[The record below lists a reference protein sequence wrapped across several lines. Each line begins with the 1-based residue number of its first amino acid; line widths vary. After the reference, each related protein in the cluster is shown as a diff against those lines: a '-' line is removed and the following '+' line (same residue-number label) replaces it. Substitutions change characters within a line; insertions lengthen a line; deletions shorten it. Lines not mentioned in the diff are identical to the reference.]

1 MAPGTIQGEFHLTV
15 LHSVKYSGHL
25 SAAYVPR
32 FEVCRGYS
40 NILRSVSELLPGPR
54 GLGPWN
60 LIRVNDERVQR
71 SATACGY
78 GDMFLVFRLYHSTT
92 IRWALLSLQTMGV
105 LPGSIRS
112 TGCIWTDQRPPPL
125 VDYLPD
131 RHYLPLLPCTVACIV
146 QADTYRT
153 ALHSIVC
160 ISALNRSTL
169 TGSSLPCYPLP
180 GPSPPDLD
188 RSLPVKSGCPQ
199 SPSASDPPPG

>member
-1 MAPGTIQGEFHLTV
+1 MSTM
-15 LHSVKYSGHL
+15 S
-25 SAAYVPR
+25 
-32 FEVCRGYS
+32 VCRGARPPVAMVICS
-40 NILRSVSELLPGPR
+40 LSSVFT
-54 GLGPWN
+54 
-60 LIRVNDERVQR
+60 
-71 SATACGY
+71 TAPPYAGRY
-78 GDMFLVFRLYHSTT
+78 YHS
-92 IRWALLSLQTMGV
+92 RPWACCQVVYGV
-105 LPGSIRS
+105 LVVFGQ
-112 TGCIWTDQRPPPL
+112 TKGPPPL